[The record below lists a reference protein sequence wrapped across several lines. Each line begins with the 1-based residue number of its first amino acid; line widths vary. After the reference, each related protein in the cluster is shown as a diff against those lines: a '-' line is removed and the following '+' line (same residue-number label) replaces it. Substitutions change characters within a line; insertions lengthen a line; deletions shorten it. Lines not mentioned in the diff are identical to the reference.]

1 MTHADETS
9 FLPAA
14 AVYMHKGESCGCA
27 EGELVVTPA
36 CSERLRGYNLYWG
49 SRAGERLA
57 NYTKITELNS
67 PGPEEIRYRFPAALL
82 VPEGAEALLL
92 FPRTLQCGKNAVQRS
107 RLLLRYGNR
116 DRAVFCKGKKAVF
129 LCRNQRP
136 ACHGR
141 SGAHTQPSS
150 EKLLFPSASSRSGC
164 DRNYVYGRRHKSRL
178 SGRMGTVF
186 RSLDGSAGAGP
197 SAHAFRCRKPR
208 HAFLQIPRRDSAIG
222 QASRRR
228 RRLF

>member
-92 FPRTLQCGKNAVQRS
+92 FPVLYNAERTQFSEAACCYAMEIGTEPFSVKE
-107 RLLLRYGNR
+107 
-116 DRAVFCKGKKAVF
+116 KK
-129 LCRNQRP
+129 L
-136 ACHGR
+136 
-141 SGAHTQPSS
+141 
-150 EKLLFPSASSRSGC
+150 
-164 DRNYVYGRRHKSRL
+164 
-178 SGRMGTVF
+178 
-186 RSLDGSAGAGP
+186 
-197 SAHAFRCRKPR
+197 FRCV
-208 HAFLQIPRRDSAIG
+208 
-222 QASRRR
+222 
-228 RRLF
+228 

>member
-92 FPRTLQCGKNAVQRS
+92 FP
-107 RLLLRYGNR
+107 
-116 DRAVFCKGKKAVF
+116 
-129 LCRNQRP
+129 
-136 ACHGR
+136 
-141 SGAHTQPSS
+141 
-150 EKLLFPSASSRSGC
+150 SASSRSGC

-178 SGRMGTVF
+178 SRRMGTVF

-208 HAFLQIPRRDSAIG
+208 HAFLQIPRRAWLSDKLRGAEGGFFKIYAYG
-222 QASRRR
+222 FRNVLPFFGNRRK
-228 RRLF
+228 LFYFPGPGPFREFGGK